1 MSTVPAKQIAEFK
14 SQFQGDV
21 ITPGDPTYDSA
32 RQIWNAM
39 IDKRPAV
46 IARCTSD
53 KDIAT
58 AVGFANA
65 GKLVLAVRGGGH
77 NIAGS
82 ALCND
87 GIVVDLSGMKAI
99 HVDTKAR
106 RATVEAG
113 ATLADMDTATQAHGL
128 ATPLGINSTT
138 GVAGL
143 TLGGGFGWLSRRYGM
158 TIDNLLS
165 ADVTIANGKM
175 LHASATDNADLF
187 WAIRGGGGN
196 FGIVNNF
203 EFQLHEVGPNLL
215 SGLIAY
221 PIADGRKVLHSYRD
235 FIADAPDELAVWV
248 VMRKAPPLPFLPE
261 AAHGTEIVAIVL
273 LYAGKPEDGEALI
286 KPLRKFGTP
295 LGEHVG
301 VQPYTAWQQAF
312 DPLLAPG
319 SRNYWKSHNFVELP
333 DELLD
338 AAIAATH
345 TLPTAQCEIFF
356 GAIGGATTI
365 PAPDA
370 TAYTHRDTRFVMNV
384 HGRWDDPA
392 DDQRVIT
399 WARDYFTATRPYAS
413 SGVYINFLTEEETDR
428 IQAAYGRNYERLS
441 RIKRQYD
448 PDNLFQTNQ
457 NIKPA

>member
-1 MSTVPAKQIAEFK
+1 MSTVPAKQIAELK
-14 SQFQGDV
+14 SQFQGAV
-21 ITPGDPTYDSA
+21 ITPGDPAYDSA

-39 IDKRPAV
+39 IDKRPAI
-46 IARCTSD
+46 IARCASS

-58 AVGFANA
+58 AVDFANA
-65 GKLVLAVRGGGH
+65 SKLVLAVRGGGH

-87 GIVVDLSGMKAI
+87 GIVVDLSGMKTI
-99 HVDTKAR
+99 HVDAKAR

-113 ATLADMDTATQAHGL
+113 ATLADMDAATQAHGL

-165 ADVTIANGKM
+165 ADITIANGKT
-175 LHASATDNADLF
+175 LHASATENADLF

-221 PIADGRKVLHSYRD
+221 PLSDGRKVLHNYRD

-261 AAHGTEIVAIVL
+261 AAHGTEIVAIAL
-273 LYAGKPEDGEALI
+273 LHAGKPEDGESLI

-333 DELLD
+333 DALLD

-345 TLPTAQCEIFF
+345 TLPTPQCEVFF
-356 GAIGGATTI
+356 GAIGGATTV

-370 TAYTHRDTRFVMNV
+370 TAYTYRDTRFVMNV

-392 DDQRVIT
+392 DDQRVIA
-399 WARDYFTATRPYAS
+399 WARDYFNTTLPFAS
-413 SGVYINFLTEEETDR
+413 GGAYINFLTEDETDR
-428 IQAAYGRNYERLS
+428 IQAAYGQNYERLS
-441 RIKRQYD
+441 RIKKLYD
-448 PDNLFQTNQ
+448 PDNLFRTNQ
-457 NIKPA
+457 NIQPA